1 MNGKEESDMVE
12 TELKIQIDSALKTE
26 LEGAAEYAEENLSVF
41 CAQLLRDGLRVLQA
55 IEMEY

>member
-1 MNGKEESDMVE
+1 MVE